1 MRKAAA
7 VVLMLAGALARGE
20 SQVTRPP
27 QAARPPGRAQAT
39 DTLPR
44 DTVRLSEPD
53 SVMRALLDKPGYVAT
68 RYEGGMVTFDATAKA
83 FAIAAAAA
91 NRAIVEREGQRVVTD
106 SGGSIVYNDQTRS
119 VTVSGRPGQRF
130 EIIPGSGQPPIVGVG
145 TATYN
150 LAERSGRLTN
160 ATVTVSDE
168 QGQQWFIN
176 SLIGKTALGDSAR
189 GIPSRFYGLGGH
201 LTSCEDSIP
210 HYHFRMQEVKRTERT
225 LVARPA
231 LLYISDIPVMWL
243 PFVFQDIR
251 PGRRSGIL
259 PPRFGASDIVRN
271 NPGYRRHIENIGYY
285 WAISDYVDMTA
296 WANWR
301 SSTGPDTL
309 DRGWWEMNGEWK
321 YSWLSRF
328 LSGRLAGSYMSE
340 GSGTSRYALS
350 WDHQQRFGRNR
361 NFNTGIN
368 YTSSTQLQRRNT
380 FNPYQA
386 MATIASTVA
395 LTDKLGPFSLSFGAN
410 QTQYPGRE
418 QIERTLPSFSV
429 TSTPLNVGE
438 WMVLT
443 PSFRFTERASLR
455 IDQPGTFGTRFVP
468 GPDGQLIRVDTL
480 RRDRYQRDISF
491 DPQLRIFGM
500 QLSSGLVIRDML
512 NDYPEEK
519 VIFPGADSA
528 NKQTRVFQRTYRT
541 DLDWNPTFSLP
552 SVFEN
557 RFKLTPSIS
566 LQNVDPR
573 PFWVRTELSGGK
585 FVNQSKRLTYGLS
598 MTPTIFGLW
607 PGFGPFTRFRHSLNP
622 TVSYNYAP
630 RATVPE
636 EYLEA
641 LGDKKQG
648 YLGALAQNSVSFGL
662 SQNIEAKVRTPGDS
676 VDTPEGGEK
685 LTVLS
690 MQFSSFTYDFERA
703 NFTGRALAGITT
715 EQFNTSVR
723 SDLLPGFDFGLTYSL
738 FEGSTLSDTALF
750 KPYLTNISSR
760 ISLSQRENPFTVI
773 SRLFGRAVP
782 DRSPQPSQDRN
793 VTEERE
799 AMAQRFS
806 SQPVAGQAARGSQFL
821 VPPTQGWD
829 ASFTFTSSRPRP
841 PKGDRIIEQDPD
853 ALCEPFR
860 DVNPFLYQ
868 NCLSTPSQVEPLPS
882 TTSGAPAYRVPRQTS
897 LMSDLRFALTRK
909 WSASWNTSFDFE
921 EREFASQIVSLQ
933 RDLHDWRA
941 IFAFTRSP
949 NGNFAFNFFIALKPQ
964 PDLKFDY
971 SRATVRSR

>member
-1 MRKAAA
+1 MTRTA
-7 VVLMLAGALARGE
+7 VVLALLANALAVRGE
-20 SQVTRPP
+20 AQVTRSP
-27 QAARPPGRAQAT
+27 T
-39 DTLPR
+39 DTVPR

-53 SVMRALLDKPGYVAT
+53 SVMRALLDKPGYIVT
-68 RYEGGMVTFDATAKA
+68 RYEGGVVTFDAIAKA

-130 EIIPGSGQPPIVGVG
+130 EIIPGSGQPPIVGAG

-150 LAERSGRLTN
+150 LSERAGRLTN
-160 ATVTVSDE
+160 ATVTVADE
-168 QGQQWFIN
+168 QGQRWFIN

-201 LTSCEDSIP
+201 LTSCEDSLP
-210 HYHFRMQEVKRTERT
+210 HYHFRMQEVKRTDRT

-231 LLYISDIPVMWL
+231 VLYIADIPVMWL

-251 PGRRSGIL
+251 SGRRSGIL
-259 PPRFGASDIVRN
+259 PPRFGMSDIVRN

-285 WAISDYVDMTA
+285 WAISDYLDMTA

-301 SSTGPDTL
+301 SSTGLDTL
-309 DRGWWEMNGEWK
+309 DRGWWEGNAEWK
-321 YSWLSRF
+321 YSWMSRF

-340 GSGTSRYALS
+340 GTGRSRYALS
-350 WDHQQRFGRNR
+350 WDHRQRFGRYR
-361 NFNTGIN
+361 EFNAGIN

-395 LTDKLGPFSLSFGAN
+395 LTDKLGPLSLSFGAN

-418 QIERTLPSFSV
+418 QIERTLPTVSV
-429 TSTPLNVGE
+429 TSTPINVGD

-468 GPDGQLIRVDTL
+468 GPDGRLIRTDTL
-480 RRDRYQRDISF
+480 RRDRYQRDINF

-500 QLSSGLVIRDML
+500 SFSSGLTIRDIL

-519 VIFPGADSA
+519 VFFPDADSA
-528 NKQTRVFQRTYRT
+528 NKVTRVFPRTYRT

-552 SVFEN
+552 AIFDN
-557 RFKLTPSIS
+557 RFKLTPSVS
-566 LQNVDPR
+566 LSNVDSR
-573 PFWVRTELSGGK
+573 PYWVRTELSGGK
-585 FVNQSKRLTYGLS
+585 FVSQAKRLTYGLS
-598 MTPTIFGLW
+598 MTPTVFGLW
-607 PGFGPFTRFRHSLNP
+607 PGFGPFTRFRHALNP
-622 TVSYNYAP
+622 TIAYSYAP
-630 RATVPE
+630 AKSVPV

-641 LGDKKQG
+641 LGDNKQR
-648 YLGALAQNSVSFGL
+648 YLGALAQNAVTLGL
-662 SQNIEAKVRTPGDS
+662 SQNIEAKVRSSTDS
-676 VDTPEGGEK
+676 AAAPEGGDK

-690 MQFSSFTYDFERA
+690 MQMSSFTYDFERA
-703 NFTGRALAGITT
+703 SHTGRALSGITT
-715 EQFNTSVR
+715 ETFNTSLR
-723 SDLLPGFDFGLTYSL
+723 SDLLPGFDFSMQYSL
-738 FEGSTLSDTALF
+738 FEGSTQSDTAVF
-750 KPYLTNISSR
+750 KPYLTNISTR
-760 ISLSQRENPFTVI
+760 LSLSQRENPFTVLT
-773 SRLFGRAVP
+773 RLFGRAVP
-782 DRSPQPSQDRN
+782 DRSPQPATDRN
-793 VTEERE
+793 ASAERE
-799 AMAQRFS
+799 AMARQFA

-829 ASFTFTSSRPRP
+829 ASFTFTRSSPRP
-841 PKGDRIIEQDPD
+841 PKGDRIIDQDPD
-853 ALCEPFR
+853 ALCAHLLEL
-860 DVNPFLYQ
+860 NPFLYQ
-868 NCLSTPSQVEPLPS
+868 NCLATPSNVEPLPS
-882 TTSGAPAYRVPRQTS
+882 TTSGAPAYRIPRQTS
-897 LMSDLRFALTRK
+897 LLSDVRFALTRK

-921 EREFASQIVSLQ
+921 EKEFASQIVSLQ

>member
-1 MRKAAA
+1 MT
-7 VVLMLAGALARGE
+7 ALARALAI
-20 SQVTRPP
+20 VCVLL
-27 QAARPPGRAQAT
+27 AATDAGAQANRPVPG
-39 DTLPR
+39 DTIPR
-44 DTVRLSEPD
+44 DTIRLAEPD
-53 SVMRALLDKPGYVAT
+53 SVMRALMEKPGYTVT
-68 RYEGGMVTFDATAKA
+68 RYEGGVVTFDAVAKA
-83 FAIAAAAA
+83 FAIAAATL
-91 NRAIVEREGQRVVTD
+91 NRAIVEREGQRIVTD
-106 SGGSIVYNDQTRS
+106 SGGSIVYDDRKRS

-130 EIIPGSGQPPIVGVG
+130 EIIPGAGQPPIVGIG
-145 TATYN
+145 TATYD
-150 LAERSGRLTN
+150 LAERAGRLTN
-160 ATVTVSDE
+160 ATVTVADE
-168 QGQQWFIN
+168 QGQRWFIN

-189 GIPSRFYGLGGH
+189 GIPQRFYGLGGH
-201 LTSCEDSIP
+201 LTSCEDSVP

-231 LLYISDIPVMWL
+231 VLYIRDIPVMWL

-251 PGRRSGIL
+251 AGRRSGVL

-301 SSTGPDTL
+301 SSTGADTL
-309 DRGWWEMNGEWK
+309 DRGWWELNGEWK

-328 LSGRLAGSYMSE
+328 LSGRFATSYMAE
-340 GSGTSRYALS
+340 GNGSSRYALS
-350 WDHQQRFGRNR
+350 WDHQHRLGRER
-361 NFNTGIN
+361 NFNAGIN

-395 LTDKLGPFSLSFGAN
+395 LTDKLGPLSLSFGAN
-410 QTQYPGRE
+410 QTQYPGRS
-418 QIERTLPSFSV
+418 QIERTLPSFTVS
-429 TSTPLNVGE
+429 STPINVGD

-455 IDQPGTFGTRFVP
+455 IDQPGTFGTRFVA
-468 GPDGQLIRVDTL
+468 GPDGSLVRVDTL

-500 QLSSGLVIRDML
+500 SFSSGLTIRDML

-519 VIFPGADSA
+519 VFYPDADSA
-528 NKQTRVFQRTYRT
+528 NKQTRIFPRTYRT

-552 SVFEN
+552 AIFQN

-585 FVNQSKRLTYGLS
+585 FVHQSKRLTYGVS
-598 MTPTIFGLW
+598 ASPAIFGLW
-607 PGFGPFTRFRHSLNP
+607 PGFGPFTRFRHALSPVL
-622 TVSYNYAP
+622 SYTYAP
-630 RATVPE
+630 AKSVPI

-641 LGDKKQG
+641 QGDNRQR
-648 YLGALAQNSVSFGL
+648 YLGALAQNQVSFGL
-662 SQNIEAKVRTPGDS
+662 SQNIEAKVRATGDTAATPDA
-676 VDTPEGGEK
+676 DQK

-690 MQFSSFTYDFERA
+690 MQLSSFAYDFERA
-703 NFTGRALAGITT
+703 RFTGRPLSGITT
-715 EQFNTSVR
+715 ENFNTSMR
-723 SDLLPGFDFGLTYSL
+723 SDLLPGFDFSMTYSL
-738 FEGSTLSDTALF
+738 FEGSTLSDTAVF

-782 DRSPQPSQDRN
+782 DRSPQPSTGPN
-793 VTEERE
+793 VSEERE
-799 AMAQRFS
+799 AMARQFA
-806 SQPVAGQAARGSQFL
+806 SQPVAGQAARGSQFV
-821 VPPTQGWD
+821 VPATQGWD
-829 ASFTFTSSRPRP
+829 ASFTFTTSRPRP
-841 PKGDRIIEQDPD
+841 PKGDRIIDQDPD
-853 ALCEPFR
+853 VLCAPFR
-860 DVNPFLYQ
+860 NVNPFLYES
-868 NCLSTPSQVEPLPS
+868 CLATPSQVEPLPS
-882 TTSGAPAYRVPRQTS
+882 TTSGAPAYRIPRQSS
-897 LMSDLRFALTRK
+897 LMSDLRFQLTRK

-921 EREFASQIVSLQ
+921 EREFASQIASLQ